1 MSWWWLPK
9 KKNNFPPK
17 TLTYL
22 KDSWVTLEDN
32 TDLFSKFSVVAQV
45 RLWQQ
50 NHASCSLA
58 IYGQLLWLPL
68 SVLAAVLSSLP
79 SSCDWRH
86 WEMLW
91 GRINRDGRGYRSKG
105 DEEGPGILLTHQ
117 NCLPAPCGRG
127 NHQWHG
133 HSHANYLPQK
143 ILSSA
148 LAQLTLPW
156 GRQLPTLP
164 EWIVIIWLASHKSHL

>member
-22 KDSWVTLEDN
+22 KDSLVTLEDN
-32 TDLFSKFSVVAQV
+32 TDLYSKFSVVAQV
-45 RLWQQ
+45 SLWQQ

-79 SSCDWRH
+79 SSCDRRH

-91 GRINRDGRGYRSKG
+91 GRINRDDRGYRSKG
-105 DEEGPGILLTHQ
+105 DEGPGILLTHKIVFLPHVGEVTT
-117 NCLPAPCGRG
+117 NDTGVTMLTTCLRKF
-127 NHQWHG
+127 W
-133 HSHANYLPQK
+133 
-143 ILSSA
+143 A
-148 LAQLTLPW
+148 LL
-156 GRQLPTLP
+156 
-164 EWIVIIWLASHKSHL
+164 